1 MTIEPNLTGGLNITL
16 SPGENSTMLPYPLDY
31 IIGQGVQNGTTKI
44 RSVRIEYVVDG
55 IEHYNITQYDEV
67 QQ

>member
-1 MTIEPNLTGGLNITL
+1 MTVEPNITGGLDVTL
-16 SPGENSTMLPYPLDY
+16 NHDENSTMLPYPLDY

-55 IEHYNITQYDEV
+55 AEHYNITQYDEV
-67 QQ
+67 TQ